1 MRTEFGS
8 QLLKFGLSIK
18 VRTLYPMLNNILK
31 AFHPVVEQYKIV
43 PFGDGLINHTWKVT
57 DLEGKPQFILQRINK
72 QVFLSPNDI
81 ADNIKQ
87 LNKYLSKTNPAYPFI
102 SPLPTTDGKYILHYT
117 DDEYYR
123 LFPFVEN
130 SVTISTVENPAQAFE
145 AATQFARFTRLLS
158 DFNTEQL
165 NYTLPGFHNLSTRF
179 KQFQQ
184 AVQSAGKERLLHANA
199 WVDKAYHFRDIAST
213 HVDIVKNKRIPL
225 RVIHHDTKISNVLFD
240 QHNRGLCV
248 IDLDTVMPG
257 YFISDVGDMM
267 RTYLSPANEEEKD
280 LDKIAVRES
289 FFEAIVKGYFAE
301 MGDILT
307 KAEKSLFV
315 YAGKFMIYMQ
325 AIRFLADYLNND
337 IYYPTHYPGHNLMR
351 AKNQFTL
358 LERYC
363 AFEEQFEQLVVQY
376 TKQKQPVK

>member
-1 MRTEFGS
+1 
-8 QLLKFGLSIK
+8 
-18 VRTLYPMLNNILK
+18 MLNDILK
-31 AFHPVVEQYKIV
+31 AFHPVAEQYKIV

-57 DLEGKPQFILQRINK
+57 NLEGKPQFILQRINK

-87 LNKYLSKTNPAYPFI
+87 LNKYLSKTNPGYLFV
-102 SPLPTTDGKYILHYT
+102 SPLPTIDGKYVLHHT

-145 AATQFARFTRLLS
+145 AATQFARFTRLLG
-158 DFNTEQL
+158 DFDSEQL
-165 NYTLPGFHNLSTRF
+165 HYTLPGFHDLSTRF
-179 KQFQQ
+179 QQFQQ
-184 AVQSAGKERLLHANA
+184 AVKSAGKERLFHANN

-213 HVDIVKNKRIPL
+213 HVDIVKNKLIPL

-240 QHNRGLCV
+240 SSNHGLCV

-280 LDKIAVRES
+280 LTKISVRES

-307 KAEKSLFV
+307 DAEKRLFV

-337 IYYPTHYPGHNLMR
+337 IYYPTHYPDHNLMR
-351 AKNQFTL
+351 AKNQFAL
-358 LERYC
+358 LECYC
-363 AFEEQFEQLVVQY
+363 AFEDKFELLVEQY
-376 TKQKQPVK
+376 DNKKQPVK